1 MDWGAVASILGERN
15 ERPIVLLDRTGR
27 IRMCNR
33 AMERV
38 LGWSRLDAY
47 GQAWARLC
55 VPPDG
60 YEAARRWM
68 GDALRGALWE
78 CDALVVTSGGARLM
92 FQCEFSLVGRG
103 PSQGLL
109 ITVAQ
114 WGPAES
120 SKPVNTTGDLEYEV
134 ASDPERFGELG
145 QVQAGSEP
153 VVGSLAGTRC
163 YATFHGLQQ
172 PCADCPLRD
181 PTDAPWPRIAVRPVT
196 NGDATAG
203 AFEIRSASR
212 LDTGLVRIRKR
223 TVDSVT
229 LDAIQTAKIQHL
241 ADLAQLSER
250 EREVLRYLLLG
261 RSLDVIASLV
271 GIAVRTV
278 KYHQANVL
286 QKLGADSRADL
297 LRLLF

>member
-1 MDWGAVASILGERN
+1 MDWAAVASILGERN

-47 GQAWARLC
+47 GQSWARLC

-78 CDALVVTSGGARLM
+78 CEALVVTGGGARLI
-92 FQCEFSLVGRG
+92 FECEFSLVGRG
-103 PSQGLL
+103 PSQGML
-109 ITVAQ
+109 ITVPR
-114 WGPAES
+114 WRPAES

-153 VVGSLAGTRC
+153 GVGSLAGTRC
-163 YATFHGLQQ
+163 YAAFHGLQH

-181 PTDAPWPRIAVRPVT
+181 PMDAPWPRIAVRPIT
-196 NGDATAG
+196 RGDTTAG
-203 AFEIRSASR
+203 AFEIRSASQ

-229 LDAIQTAKIQHL
+229 IDAIQTAKIQHL
-241 ADLAQLSER
+241 SDRAQLSER